1 MGLYDFIRNAGKALG
16 IGGDDAPTAEAL
28 KKELDSHDIGSDR
41 MTVEVK
47 GDRAIIKGEAA
58 SQEALE
64 KAIVAVGNTV
74 GISKVESS
82 VSVPA
87 AKEPRFYTVKKG
99 DTLWDIAEEVYGKG
113 KGAKNKT
120 IFEAN
125 KPMLKKANKI
135 YPGQVLRIPDA

>member
-1 MGLYDFIRNAGKALG
+1 MGLYDFIKNAGKALG
-16 IGGDDAPTAEAL
+16 IGDEEAPTAEAL
-28 KKELDSHDIGSDR
+28 KKELDSHQIGSDH

-58 SQEALE
+58 NQEALE

-82 VSVPA
+82 VAVPG

-99 DTLWDIAEEVYGKG
+99 DTLWDISEEVYGKG
-113 KGAKNKT
+113 CLLYT
-120 IFEAN
+120 S
-125 KPMLKKANKI
+125 PST
-135 YPGQVLRIPDA
+135 RDS